1 MLLKVFIGLLLIG
14 SAVAVQVFGLPAALV
29 VGGLGG
35 GVTITAVLDIAA
47 QQHVRRQAQ
56 FLDEVRDEDEDE
68 AEEDERPV
76 ARGGR
81 R

>member
-68 AEEDERPV
+68 EEEEGPP